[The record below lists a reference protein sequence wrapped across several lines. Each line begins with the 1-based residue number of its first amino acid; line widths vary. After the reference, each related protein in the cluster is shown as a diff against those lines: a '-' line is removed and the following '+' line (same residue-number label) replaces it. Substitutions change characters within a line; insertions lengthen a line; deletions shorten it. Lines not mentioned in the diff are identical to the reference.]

1 MKLSDLLI
9 YDDITIQCHDNP
21 DADAI
26 ASGFGAYI
34 YFKEHNKNVRFV
46 YSGSFEIKKSNLLIL
61 INELQI
67 PIEYVKPD
75 GFEVPQLLLTVDCQ
89 YGEGNVTRL
98 KTKRVAVIDHHQV
111 SGELPELSDV
121 RTKIG
126 SCSTIIWSMLVEEGM
141 DVNHNRPLA
150 TSLYYGL
157 MTDTNNFAEM
167 AHPLDRDLRD
177 DIVYDT
183 TLVRRLID
191 SNLSLDELTI
201 AGNALINMEYDEDT
215 KSAIVEAEPCDPN
228 ILGVISDMMLEVDT
242 VNTCLVYCVL
252 PFGIKLS
259 VRSCVK
265 ENKASDLVAY
275 LTDKVGSGGGH
286 LDKAGGFIQKELLG
300 NADANEFLKKRLK
313 DYFVNSDIFYCGDKK
328 FDVSDMVLYK
338 KKPIPV
344 GYVKVSVVVP
354 VGELIKIRTLE
365 GDMERVVDED
375 LYIMIGIIGEV
386 YFGSTE
392 KLHRTYTVTEEPFL
406 EKLEYEP
413 KIKLLDSNES
423 IKLLSYAKKAIAA
436 GGVPIYCK
444 EIDKLTKIFTQW
456 DPDSY
461 MKGVAG
467 DMLAVRTDDLT
478 DAYIIRRDIF
488 DITYERV

>member
-126 SCSTIIWSMLVEEGM
+126 SCSTIIWSMLVEERM

-183 TLVRRLID
+183 SLVRRLIH

-201 AGNALINMEYDEDT
+201 AGNALLNMEYDEDT

-300 NADANEFLKKRLK
+300 NADANEFLKKDLK
-313 DYFVNSDIFYCGDKK
+313 TI
-328 FDVSDMVLYK
+328 L
-338 KKPIPV
+338 
-344 GYVKVSVVVP
+344 
-354 VGELIKIRTLE
+354 
-365 GDMERVVDED
+365 
-375 LYIMIGIIGEV
+375 
-386 YFGSTE
+386 
-392 KLHRTYTVTEEPFL
+392 
-406 EKLEYEP
+406 
-413 KIKLLDSNES
+413 
-423 IKLLSYAKKAIAA
+423 
-436 GGVPIYCK
+436 
-444 EIDKLTKIFTQW
+444 
-456 DPDSY
+456 
-461 MKGVAG
+461 
-467 DMLAVRTDDLT
+467 
-478 DAYIIRRDIF
+478 
-488 DITYERV
+488 